1 MPEKSWGGKRQGAG
15 RPRKYRYLKMLWN
28 SKSNEYVGTLPDG
41 TEIHVDGDVYAEQEQ
56 ADISEQDLSSP
67 LVWENNAD
75 GESVRI
81 VKK

>member
-1 MPEKSWGGKRQGAG
+1 
-15 RPRKYRYLKMLWN
+15 MLWN

-41 TEIHVDGDVYAEQEQ
+41 TEIHVDADVYAEAEQ
-56 ADISEQDLSSP
+56 AARKDGSNEDLSSP